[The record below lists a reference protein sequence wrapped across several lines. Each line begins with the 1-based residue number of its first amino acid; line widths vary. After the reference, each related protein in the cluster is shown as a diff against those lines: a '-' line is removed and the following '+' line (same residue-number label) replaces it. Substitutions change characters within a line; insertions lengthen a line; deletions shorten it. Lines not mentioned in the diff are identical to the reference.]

1 LHAWID
7 WFIENTKQVLLGL
20 SALWLARNGVS
31 KAWKMQPNN
40 AHEHGLK
47 SLYQVLITVLNLLIE
62 TYFER
67 SSTSMGTVYA
77 GGFSLAFAVS
87 SRFKFDQSCSRLASI
102 FSQPEKKCG
111 SACQEQQH
119 DGWWASGGGH
129 EAALRWLE
137 VKDAREGDRDG
148 VTVICQRCGPVSVQ
162 SLRSFEVARSGNTF
176 ILTV

>member
-1 LHAWID
+1 
-7 WFIENTKQVLLGL
+7 
-20 SALWLARNGVS
+20 
-31 KAWKMQPNN
+31 
-40 AHEHGLK
+40 
-47 SLYQVLITVLNLLIE
+47 
-62 TYFER
+62 
-67 SSTSMGTVYA
+67 MGTVYA

-148 VTVICQRCGPVSVQ
+148 
-162 SLRSFEVARSGNTF
+162 AR
-176 ILTV
+176 